1 VSSLGKRL
9 DELRDKRIVEFS
21 TDAVQGLSV
30 RWPDG
35 GVVLARE
42 KRASEARSEAQ
53 PSGGRAPATEWRL
66 VEPVAGKADAATVDS
81 ALSNLSFLRA
91 TSFEDEAPPDSESGL
106 DHPELAIELALAPEK
121 EGGEAR
127 RVSLA
132 FGKPLANGDRLVR
145 SAGATLFRVPASRV
159 DDYPRKLVAWRFKDV
174 ARFAAE
180 DARRV
185 EMAFRDPA
193 GSTLAVT
200 ATRGEDEQWS
210 SAPEAIDPERLRT
223 LVDELARL
231 RARDILADSMGPEEL
246 RGLALEPPN
255 ASLVV
260 RGEDEAAL
268 AEVRIGVVR
277 DGGGIAAQA
286 AGNPAVFELDPVLAE
301 YVPVS
306 LDALRERF
314 VAKPE
319 EAAGSAAEAGE
330 GEDAAPEATGA
341 EDAGSAAESP

>member
-1 VSSLGKRL
+1 
-9 DELRDKRIVEFS
+9 RI
-21 TDAVQGLSV
+21 
-30 RWPDG
+30 
-35 GVVLARE
+35 
-42 KRASEARSEAQ
+42 
-53 PSGGRAPATEWRL
+53 
-66 VEPVAGKADAATVDS
+66 
-81 ALSNLSFLRA
+81 
-91 TSFEDEAPPDSESGL
+91 
-106 DHPELAIELALAPEK
+106 
-121 EGGEAR
+121 
-127 RVSLA
+127 
-132 FGKPLANGDRLVR
+132 
-145 SAGATLFRVPASRV
+145 

-210 SAPEAIDPERLRT
+210 SAPEAIDPERIRT

-260 RGEDEAAL
+260 RGEDEATL

-277 DGGGIAAQA
+277 DGGGIVAQA
-286 AGNPAVFELDPVLAE
+286 AGNPAVFELDPVVAE

-306 LDALRERF
+306 LAALRERF

-319 EAAGSAAEAGE
+319 GAESSAGARE
-330 GEDAAPEATGA
+330 GEDAAPDAAGA
-341 EDAGSAAESP
+341 EDAAPASESP